1 MIIIIVYYIW
11 GEGGWGRGG
20 VLTVCLFF
28 FSDAGINVCFELMN
42 ELMVALILN
51 SKTALFTREWIQFIV
66 PAKYSIE
73 LKHRFIMYST
83 QLVFT

>member
-1 MIIIIVYYIW
+1 MIIIIVYYILGW
-11 GEGGWGRGG
+11 WGRGG

-51 SKTALFTREWIQFIV
+51 SKTALFTRE
-66 PAKYSIE
+66 
-73 LKHRFIMYST
+73 
-83 QLVFT
+83 

>member
-11 GEGGWGRGG
+11 GEGGWGKGG

-51 SKTALFTREWIQFIV
+51 SKTALFTRE
-66 PAKYSIE
+66 
-73 LKHRFIMYST
+73 
-83 QLVFT
+83 